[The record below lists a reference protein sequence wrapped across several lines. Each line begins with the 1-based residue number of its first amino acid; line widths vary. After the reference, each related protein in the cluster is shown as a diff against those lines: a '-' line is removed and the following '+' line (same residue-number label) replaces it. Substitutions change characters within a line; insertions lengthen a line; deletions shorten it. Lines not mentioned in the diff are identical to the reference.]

1 MNLDREQ
8 RRQRRALFLMPVAP
22 PVGGVAQISQ
32 DLFDS
37 ELQSEFKVEV
47 LNLTSRP
54 GERLRTFTV
63 EASSFY
69 STGLLWLKLI
79 AKLVSFRP
87 HIVYVASCYDWSYLR
102 DFVFMFTAKL
112 FGAKVV
118 CHFHGRR
125 SGPLFGT
132 PSAMVR
138 LFLYLTT
145 YSFDRIIFLSQGL
158 KESLVPVFRTGKT
171 KAEVIP
177 NFVDVCKFRSP
188 YSSDAH
194 EARIIFIG
202 RLSDDKGI
210 FELLKATSLL
220 LSEGR
225 SLRVDI
231 LGVAET
237 IDEER
242 VVRNFVSSSGLN
254 PVAVFHGVKTGGEK
268 ARLLAAATLFVFP
281 SKVEVFPLVLL
292 EAYAS
297 CLPAICACVGAVPE
311 ILKDGE
317 NGFLVQP
324 GDTAALADCMRRLL
338 DDEKLRQTI
347 GANNRMA
354 AESLYS
360 KDRAVRKLLE
370 VFHNLCD

>member
-1 MNLDREQ
+1 MNLDHEQ
-8 RRQRRALFLMPVAP
+8 RRQRRALFLVPVPP
-22 PVGGVAQISQ
+22 PVGGVAQISR
-32 DLFDS
+32 DLIDS
-37 ELQSEFKVEV
+37 ELQSEFKLEV

-54 GERLRTFTV
+54 AERLRTFTV

-69 STGLLWLKLI
+69 FTGLLWLKLI
-79 AKLVSFRP
+79 AKLISFRP

-102 DFVFMFTAKL
+102 DFVLMFTAKV
-112 FGAKVV
+112 FSAKVV

-125 SGPLFGT
+125 SGPLFAT
-132 PSAMVR
+132 PSAIVR
-138 LFLYLTT
+138 LFLSLTS

-158 KESLVPVFRTGKT
+158 KESLVPVFGTAKT
-171 KAEVIP
+171 KTEVIP
-177 NFVDVCKFRSP
+177 NFVDVCKFRPS
-188 YSSDAH
+188 YSSDSH

-242 VVRNFVSSSGLN
+242 VVRNFVSSSALN

-297 CLPAICACVGAVPE
+297 
-311 ILKDGE
+311 
-317 NGFLVQP
+317 
-324 GDTAALADCMRRLL
+324 
-338 DDEKLRQTI
+338 
-347 GANNRMA
+347 
-354 AESLYS
+354 
-360 KDRAVRKLLE
+360 
-370 VFHNLCD
+370 